1 MDSVAGV
8 VVSVICDLS
17 CSLSPSDYCFPVL
30 RPAAAALL
38 PPSSVLSEQPG
49 SVHLAVGFSR
59 LAEFADTGHCLDG
72 LVQLQVAG
80 RPFVA
85 VLQRHGLFHLFVV
98 RANVVV
104 GLLEGKTVVRNLSSV
119 TVTVTG
125 LELHSVPALGASGSV
140 VIDGGVGVGLQVTG
154 HNVVRLEHS
163 PTRLG
168 TQQTTATAA
177 SIAGGEGRGA
187 TASSLTGGHQEE
199 ESKGAGGHHHQ
210 K

>member
-1 MDSVAGV
+1 M
-8 VVSVICDLS
+8 L
-17 CSLSPSDYCFPVL
+17 L
-30 RPAAAALL
+30 RLTY
-38 PPSSVLSEQPG
+38 
-49 SVHLAVGFSR
+49 HLTA
-59 LAEFADTGHCLDG
+59 T
-72 LVQLQVAG
+72 
-80 RPFVA
+80 RPI
-85 VLQRHGLFHLFVV
+85 
-98 RANVVV
+98 
-104 GLLEGKTVVRNLSSV
+104 TTTTNLSSV

-177 SIAGGEGRGA
+177 SIAGREGRGA